1 MAQTETSELPPEASG
16 SAGGPAPLGIIAG
29 AGRFPLALAKAAA
42 AQGRPVFGI
51 LLKGIA
57 GPELEAYPHAWVGIG
72 RFGAMLR
79 AARRAGC
86 RDLVFIGS
94 LVRPNLWTTVPDVGA
109 LRILPEMVKLYRGGD
124 DHLLRG
130 IAGLFE
136 RQGFRLLAAQDV
148 APELLMPLGALSRCQ
163 PNHQDLLDI
172 TQALAAIHA
181 LGPYDVGQGM
191 VIGAK
196 RVVAVEGAEG
206 TDGMLERCAAMRASG
221 RLKWTGASGILVKAP
236 KPGQDHRIDM
246 PAIGPATV
254 EKAAA
259 AGLRGIAVVAGSTL
273 MVEPQEIVRL
283 ADRHD
288 LFVVGVDAGTERSD
302 G

>member
-1 MAQTETSELPPEASG
+1 MSETVTSPAGPETG
-16 SAGGPAPLGIIAG
+16 AGQAEPTPLGIIAG
-29 AGRFPLALAKAAA
+29 AGAFPLALAKAAT
-42 AQGRPVFGI
+42 AQGRAIHGL

-57 GPELEAYPHAWVGIG
+57 GQDLTVYPHSWVGIG
-72 RFGAMLR
+72 QFGAILK

-94 LVRPNLWTTVPDVGA
+94 LVRPNLWTTMPDLVA
-109 LRILPEMVKLYRGGD
+109 LKHIPEMARLYRGGD

-130 IAGLFE
+130 VARLFE

-148 APELLMPLGALSRCQ
+148 APELLMPVGPLSRRA
-163 PNHQDLLDI
+163 PDHEDLVDI
-172 TQALAAIHA
+172 AQALAAMRA

-196 RVVAVEGAEG
+196 RIVAVEGAEG
-206 TDGMLERCAAMRASG
+206 TDGMLERCAAMRVSG
-221 RLKWTGASGILVKAP
+221 RLKWGKAIGTLVKAP
-236 KPGQDHRIDM
+236 KPHQDRRIDL

-259 AGLRGIAVVAGSTL
+259 AGLRGIAVIAGSTL
-273 MVEPQEIVRL
+273 MVEPQEIIRL
-283 ADRHD
+283 ADQHG
-288 LFVVGVDAGTERSD
+288 LFVVGVDPAGEANHD
-302 G
+302 

>member
-1 MAQTETSELPPEASG
+1 MPQTETNDLP
-16 SAGGPAPLGIIAG
+16 AGATGPAGTAAPLGIIAG
-29 AGRFPLALAKAAA
+29 AGRFPLALAKAATS
-42 AQGRPVFGI
+42 QGRPVFGI
-51 LLKGIA
+51 LLKDIA
-57 GPELEAYPHAWVGIG
+57 GPEMEAYPHAWVGIG

-94 LVRPNLWTTVPDVGA
+94 LVRPNLWTTVPDIGA
-109 LRILPEMVKLYRGGD
+109 LRILPEMLKLYRGGD

-130 IAGLFE
+130 VAGLFE
-136 RQGFRLLAAQDV
+136 RQGFRLLAAQEV
-148 APELLMPLGALSRCQ
+148 APELLMPVGPLARRV
-163 PNHQDLLDI
+163 PNHQDLVDI
-172 TQALAAIHA
+172 SQALAAIRA

-191 VIGAK
+191 IIGAK

-221 RLKWTGASGILVKAP
+221 RLKWTGNSGILVKAP
-236 KPGQDHRIDM
+236 KPNQDHRIDM

-283 ADRHD
+283 ADKHD
-288 LFVVGVDAGTERSD
+288 LFVVGVDAEERAH